1 MRVAV
6 QKAFSTARAFRRS
19 NQPTKFQKMKFQEK
33 KTARKNFLRQ
43 IGVKK
48 CR

>member
-6 QKAFSTARAFRRS
+6 RKAFSATRAFRRS

-33 KTARKNFLRQ
+33 KKHHEKILYDKFE
-43 IGVKK
+43 
-48 CR
+48 